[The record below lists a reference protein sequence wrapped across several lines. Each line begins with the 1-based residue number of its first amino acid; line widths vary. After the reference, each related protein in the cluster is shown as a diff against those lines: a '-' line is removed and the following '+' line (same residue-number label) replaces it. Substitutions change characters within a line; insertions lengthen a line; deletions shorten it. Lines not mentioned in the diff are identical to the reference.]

1 MQYEQT
7 HAAVV
12 PARRFTTVQ
21 SRQGQATAPQR
32 RVRDILDGLRWGRRS
47 VDVPVVTTIADLAE
61 CGCPDWCHRDHEN
74 E

>member
-7 HAAVV
+7 HATA
-12 PARRFTTVQ
+12 PARRFPTVQ
-21 SRQGQATAPQR
+21 PRQGQAAASTR

-47 VDVPVVTTIADLAE
+47 ADEPVVTTIAELAE

>member
-7 HAAVV
+7 LAAAV
-12 PARRFTTVQ
+12 PARRFTSVQ
-21 SRQGQATAPQR
+21 SRQGTAHQR

-47 VDVPVVTTIADLAE
+47 VDMPVVTTIADLAE